1 VDTLVRQ
8 SPSDAPGADAGDAV
22 PPSPNG
28 GEPVVAEAPTRTC
41 RACGAALAAEQDWC
55 LECGTAR
62 PGRLGTRA
70 GWRAAATVSGA
81 TLILVCGAVAAS
93 YAALTDDAGKKADQP
108 GGGSATPI
116 AQAPAQVPAAPAVT
130 PPAIGTT
137 TPAPGTPGTPGA
149 TPTTPTTGSQVP
161 ALPTLPTGSTP
172 SVTPTPT
179 LPTPTATGTNPT
191 TTTGTTTTGTTTTG
205 TTTTGT
211 TTTPATSTLTPIT
224 LGADAADIYDPY
236 QRASAKGDAADAYD
250 KNAGRPWFVTT
261 AADGKPMQV
270 GLLVDLE
277 SRKTLKQ
284 IEFATPTP
292 GFRLEVYATDGSAL
306 PPDILDTRWTHV
318 ASRSDVDQNT
328 AGENKRSDGKEIVA
342 LAKDGEQVRQVVLW
356 FTTPPDSGAT
366 VRLRDLVLKG

>member
-1 VDTLVRQ
+1 MDTLVRQ
-8 SPSDAPGADAGDAV
+8 SPSDAPAADAGEAV
-22 PPSPNG
+22 PPSSNG
-28 GEPVVAEAPTRTC
+28 GEPVLAEAPARTC
-41 RACGAALAAEQDWC
+41 KACGAALAAEQDWC

-62 PGRLGTRA
+62 PGRLGTRT

-116 AQAPAQVPAAPAVT
+116 AQAPVQVPAAPSLT
-130 PPAIGTT
+130 PPAPATT
-137 TPAPGTPGTPGA
+137 TPAPGSSPI
-149 TPTTPTTGSQVP
+149 TPTTPGGSSQLP
-161 ALPTLPTGSTP
+161 SLPTIPSGSTTGSTP
-172 SVTPTPT
+172 VTQAPA
-179 LPTPTATGTNPT
+179 LPTPTANPT
-191 TTTGTTTTGTTTTG
+191 TTTNTTTTTTTNTTTTG

-211 TTTPATSTLTPIT
+211 TTTPATPTLTAIT
-224 LGADAADIYDPY
+224 LGADAANIYDPY

-250 KNAGRPWFVTT
+250 KKADKPWFVTT

-277 SRKTLKQ
+277 SRKTLRQ
-284 IEFATPTP
+284 IEFATSTP
-292 GFRLEVYATDGSAL
+292 GFRLEVYATDASAL

-318 ASRSDVDQNT
+318 ASRSDVDQNKT
-328 AGENKRSDGKEIVA
+328 GDNVRSDGKEIVS
-342 LAKDGEQVRQVVLW
+342 LGKNGEQVRQLVLW

-366 VRLRDLVLKG
+366 VRLRDVVLKA